1 MMNVDTKILVMVFMG
16 ISQIEKIEKSFI
28 IQKQA

>member
-1 MMNVDTKILVMVFMG
+1 MDEYRHKILVMFFMA
-16 ISQIEKIEKSFI
+16 ISQIEKIENSFI